1 MGQILLRVSITG
13 RETEA
18 EGSLFRRGDVMKPQC
33 SMESPPGSPESRGH
47 CSVHSSWARGL
58 PAQGGT
64 ALSSRHRPG
73 MEPARGLRPWEVGGV
88 PPPCECDLQV
98 DVRVSFTFTPGW
110 WPSRPRERQP
120 RAEAHSVVARQ
131 WPRPC
136 PPSSGIC
143 PEPGHTVGS
152 LLAFPFCLFLKFFQS
167 NIWRRGIQVHQGCE
181 SPREQQPR

>member
-18 EGSLFRRGDVMKPQC
+18 EGSLFRRGDVMEPQC
-33 SMESPPGSPESRGH
+33 STESPSRLIR
-47 CSVHSSWARGL
+47 SSWALLCPFILGPWASSPGRASPLELAQTWHGACPG
-58 PAQGGT
+58 PASLGG
-64 ALSSRHRPG
+64 
-73 MEPARGLRPWEVGGV
+73 GGV

-110 WPSRPRERQP
+110 WPSRPREWQP

-136 PPSSGIC
+136 SPSSGIC

-152 LLAFPFCLFLKFFQS
+152 WLSPFVCS
-167 NIWRRGIQVHQGCE
+167 
-181 SPREQQPR
+181 

>member
-1 MGQILLRVSITG
+1 MFHGITSRLTRVSWALLCPFILGPWASSPG
-13 RETEA
+13 R
-18 EGSLFRRGDVMKPQC
+18 D
-33 SMESPPGSPESRGH
+33 SPLE
-47 CSVHSSWARGL
+47 
-58 PAQGGT
+58 PAQTWHGACPGPASLGG
-64 ALSSRHRPG
+64 
-73 MEPARGLRPWEVGGV
+73 GGV

-181 SPREQQPR
+181 SPREQQPRQGLTLHSPFLVLSDPFRSHWDRVSFSAPSHC